1 MAWQNIPNNPYWQ
14 YDDAPLDPGGAETAL
29 WATSTNGVRL
39 SVRGEEIYVN
49 CRHKLLHPTQD
60 SFPNEIN
67 KTFWTGPL
75 LFTVDTSLGSDLI
88 VGFDSAQVY
97 DATIDWGDGSNPLT
111 VGPGEGTV
119 TKQYSSVG
127 TYQVRVSGTFAPE
140 IILSSN
146 QNIVSVENLGTL
158 GYVDLSNM
166 FRNCQNLVSFNA
178 GKTDTSSVTDLTG
191 MFTDCISLSS
201 ANVSTLDTSNVT
213 IINSM
218 FQGCNSLTTL
228 VLSNWDTSNVGYFV
242 NAFRGCTSLETLL
255 LPDNFVT
262 SNALQ
267 ITSVFY
273 DCQSLQSLD
282 VSTWDTSNVRRMTAI
297 FVRCFGLTDIVGL
310 ETNISI
316 NGLNVTDGLTN
327 TANGVPNQGTDYDAL
342 LINWE
347 ANLPTSGLAQ
357 SPRFN
362 LSKVTTTAGNNAR
375 ISLINNYNWVVL
387 DGGPL

>member
-1 MAWQNIPNNPYWQ
+1 MAWQDIPNNPHWQ
-14 YDDAPLDPGGAETAL
+14 YDDDPPDPGGPETSL
-29 WATSTNGVRL
+29 WATSTNGIRL
-39 SVRGEEIYVN
+39 NARGEEIYVN
-49 CRHKLLHPTQD
+49 CRHTLLHPTQD

>member
-1 MAWQNIPNNPYWQ
+1 MHLNLSSSLGRGRLVAS
-14 YDDAPLDPGGAETAL
+14 APPPSED
-29 WATSTNGVRL
+29 
-39 SVRGEEIYVN
+39 
-49 CRHKLLHPTQD
+49 
-60 SFPNEIN
+60 
-67 KTFWTGPL
+67 L
-75 LFTVDTSLGSDLI
+75 LFTVDTSLGLNLT
-88 VGFDSAQVY
+88 VRFDIAQVY
-97 DATIDWGDGSNPLT
+97 DATIDWGDGSDPLT
-111 VGPGEGTV
+111 VAPGTGSI
-119 TKQYSSVG
+119 TKLYGVG

-140 IILSSN
+140 IILNSN

-158 GYVDLSNM
+158 GYVNISSM
-166 FRNCQNLVSFNA
+166 FLDCQNLVSFNA
-178 GKTDTSSVTDLTG
+178 GNTDTSSVTSLNG

-316 NGLNVTDGLTN
+316 TGLNITGGLTN

-347 ANLPTSGLAQ
+347 TNLPTSGLAQ
-357 SPRFN
+357 SPNFN
-362 LSKVTTTAGNNAR
+362 QSQVTTTAGNNAR
-375 ISLINNYNWVVL
+375 NSLINTYNWVIT

>member
-1 MAWQNIPNNPYWQ
+1 MAHFRFRRSFGNV
-14 YDDAPLDPGGAETAL
+14 GTRRFR
-29 WATSTNGVRL
+29 GVRPDIIPPVPL
-39 SVRGEEIYVN
+39 EE
-49 CRHKLLHPTQD
+49 D
-60 SFPNEIN
+60 
-67 KTFWTGPL
+67 L
-75 LFTVDTSLGSDLI
+75 LFTVDTSLGLNLT
-88 VGFDSAQVY
+88 VGFDSAYTY
-97 DATIDWGDGSNPLT
+97 DATIDWGDGTSPFT
-111 VGPGEGTV
+111 VGPGAGTV
-119 TKQYSSVG
+119 TKPYGSVG
-127 TYQVRVSGTFAPE
+127 TFQVRVSGTFAPE
-140 IILSSN
+140 IRLNLN

-158 GYVDLSNM
+158 GYITLSSM
-166 FRNCQNLVSFNA
+166 FLDCQNLVSFNA
-178 GKTDTSSVTDLTG
+178 GNTDTSSVTSLNG

-316 NGLNVTDGLTN
+316 TGLNITGGLTN

-347 ANLPTSGLAQ
+347 TNLPTSGLAQ
-357 SPRFN
+357 SPNFN
-362 LSKVTTTAGNNAR
+362 QSQVTTTAGNNAR
-375 ISLINNYNWVVL
+375 NSLINTYNWVIT

>member
-1 MAWQNIPNNPYWQ
+1 MHLNLSSSLGRSRLVAS
-14 YDDAPLDPGGAETAL
+14 APPPSED
-29 WATSTNGVRL
+29 
-39 SVRGEEIYVN
+39 
-49 CRHKLLHPTQD
+49 
-60 SFPNEIN
+60 
-67 KTFWTGPL
+67 L
-75 LFTVDTSLGSDLI
+75 LFTVDTSLGLNLT
-88 VGFDSAQVY
+88 VRFDIAQVY

-111 VGPGEGTV
+111 VAPGTGSV
-119 TKQYSSVG
+119 TKLYSVG

-140 IILSSN
+140 IILNSN

-158 GYVDLSNM
+158 GYVTLSSM
-166 FRNCQNLVSFNA
+166 FLDCQNLVSFNA
-178 GKTDTSSVTDLTG
+178 GNTDTSSVTSLLG

-242 NAFRGCTSLETLL
+242 SAFRGCTSLETLL

-316 NGLNVTDGLTN
+316 TGLNITGGLTN